1 MATVHSRVGLKTSAS
16 VEAET
21 HAGCALRQSVLAGHK
36 SLLLVQ
42 PTRLE
47 LPLRSAG
54 SSRARDRRLVSPLPV
69 VRPLRRAHR
78 AGRRL
83 AARPP

>member
-21 HAGCALRQSVLAGHK
+21 HAGCALFQSVLAGHK

-42 PTRLE
+42 PT
-47 LPLRSAG
+47 LPLRSAS